1 MVLGLSRRPKGET
14 DRISRFHLFR
24 RFPLGNPLGRLR
36 KTDLTDNLH
45 FNPSAEPTPQFSIFN
60 FQFSILNPLRKA
72 EWIDPFPTGKVWVEK
87 SGNFREKRQKSLR
100 L

>member
-24 RFPLGNPLGRLR
+24 RFPLGNPLCRLR

-45 FNPSAEPTPQFSIFN
+45 FNPSAEPTPQLSIVN
-60 FQFSILNPLRKA
+60 CQLSILSVRGQRPQQRQQRILQFHH
-72 EWIDPFPTGKVWVEK
+72 FPGAPIPA
-87 SGNFREKRQKSLR
+87 
-100 L
+100 